1 MSTPRIRS
9 PRHEN
14 QEGIALVMTLMAIA
28 TLLLVASSALM
39 IGSSGNQATRN
50 YRGASQAHFVAES
63 GISHALQ
70 VIDGA
75 GVIHFQNDVVNQ
87 WGAVFGAGAK
97 NFAPLGGFTYT
108 VAAVAGGNP
117 ANNGR
122 LVATANGPEGVKNVV
137 VANVSRSNTPSTA
150 PGAIY
155 ISTDSTSNSTF
166 NGNAF
171 AVDGN
176 DHNYTGGAGPGAPVP
191 GIATRND
198 TNTQEALNSLNSAQ
212 KDNVTGLGYS
222 NGPPI
227 SSSIKT
233 SPAAPSMSQLDQ
245 MITDLLAR
253 PGVQTIT
260 SNQING
266 PTPPF
271 GTVLTPQITYFSD
284 PNGILLEV
292 TAPGS
297 RMSAAADAHAAEVV
311 ERWIGAGT

>member
-1 MSTPRIRS
+1 MSPRGVGS
-9 PRHEN
+9 PRHDN
-14 QEGIALVMTLMAIA
+14 QEGIALVMPLMAIA

-87 WGAVFGAGAK
+87 WGTIFGNGNK

-108 VAAVAGGNP
+108 VTTVAGGNP

-122 LVATANGPEGVKNVV
+122 LIATANGPEGVKNVV
-137 VANVSRSNTPSTA
+137 VANVVRSNTPSTA
-150 PGAIY
+150 PGAISL
-155 ISTDSTSNSTF
+155 STDNTSSSTF

-171 AVDGN
+171 SVDGN

-198 TNTQEALNSLNSAQ
+198 TNTQEALNSL
-212 KDNVTGLGYS
+212 D
-222 NGPPI
+222 
-227 SSSIKT
+227 
-233 SPAAPSMSQLDQ
+233 
-245 MITDLLAR
+245 
-253 PGVQTIT
+253 
-260 SNQING
+260 
-266 PTPPF
+266 
-271 GTVLTPQITYFSD
+271 
-284 PNGILLEV
+284 
-292 TAPGS
+292 
-297 RMSAAADAHAAEVV
+297 
-311 ERWIGAGT
+311 

>member
-176 DHNYTGGAGPGAPVP
+176 DHN
-191 GIATRND
+191 
-198 TNTQEALNSLNSAQ
+198 
-212 KDNVTGLGYS
+212 
-222 NGPPI
+222 
-227 SSSIKT
+227 
-233 SPAAPSMSQLDQ
+233 
-245 MITDLLAR
+245 
-253 PGVQTIT
+253 
-260 SNQING
+260 
-266 PTPPF
+266 
-271 GTVLTPQITYFSD
+271 
-284 PNGILLEV
+284 
-292 TAPGS
+292 
-297 RMSAAADAHAAEVV
+297 
-311 ERWIGAGT
+311 